1 MQFHE
6 KDFVLRTRTGHDRQ
20 CELVQQDE
28 ELSKMYGVCRKTIL
42 NKSRYYHVVNGL
54 PGDAMHD
61 ILEGVLQSK
70 VKEMLKVFIWEQKY
84 FSLEQLNERIKN
96 FDYGYYND
104 NNKPSTIAQQ
114 TLKGDKNSIKQ
125 KGC

>member
-1 MQFHE
+1 MRRILYCDQELH
-6 KDFVLRTRTGHDRQ
+6 GHDRQ
-20 CELVQQDE
+20 CELVCR
-28 ELSKMYGVCRKTIL
+28 VCRKTIL
-42 NKSRYYHVVNGL
+42 NKSRYYHVVDGL

-61 ILEGVLQSK
+61 VLEGVLQYK
-70 VKEMLKVFIWEQKY
+70 VKEMLKVFIWELKVFIWEQKY
-84 FSLEQLNERIKN
+84 FSLKELNVRIKN

-114 TLKGDKNSIKQ
+114 TLKGDKNNVKQ